1 MEELVEEEELPAME
15 MEDILHHPD
24 EWFEQAEY
32 NALDDEEQEGEGDE
46 PITENFLGEDG
57 HG

>member
-24 EWFEQAEY
+24 EWFE
-32 NALDDEEQEGEGDE
+32 
-46 PITENFLGEDG
+46 
-57 HG
+57 

>member
-24 EWFEQAEY
+24 EWFANEDEDH
-32 NALDDEEQEGEGDE
+32 NALDDEE
-46 PITENFLGEDG
+46 
-57 HG
+57 